1 MTRQEHEALL
11 KRQEYLTTERRQEV
25 AQNLQTAR
33 GFGDLSENAEYDDAK
48 NEQAILEAE
57 IAANDIK
64 LTNAKIIDENE
75 IDESRVHIGSVV
87 QVYDKEF
94 DEKVTYSI
102 VGSAGSDPLSNKISQ
117 ESPIGAA
124 LLGKEVGDI
133 VQVETPGGLVELDE
147 ERKAAMVSNLLVV
160 LCGSKDAQPVI
171 NSGSLY

>member
-1 MTRQEHEALL
+1 MTRQEYEALL

-57 IAANDIK
+57 IISNDVK
-64 LTNAKIIDENE
+64 LSNAKIIDETD

-87 QVYDKEF
+87 TVYDRNF
-94 DEKVTYSI
+94 DEEVTYAV
-102 VGSAGSDPLSNKISQ
+102 VGSAGNDPLSNKISQ

-124 LLGKEVGDI
+124 LLGKEVGDL
-133 VQVETPGGLVELDE
+133 VLVEAPGGVFELE
-147 ERKAAMVSNLLVV
+147 ILAISVGKGEN
-160 LCGSKDAQPVI
+160 
-171 NSGSLY
+171 